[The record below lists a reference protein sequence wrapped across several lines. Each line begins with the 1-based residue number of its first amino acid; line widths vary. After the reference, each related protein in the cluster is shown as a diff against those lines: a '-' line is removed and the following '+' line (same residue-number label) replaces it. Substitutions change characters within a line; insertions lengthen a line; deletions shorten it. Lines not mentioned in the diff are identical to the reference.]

1 MILSRAAKQA
11 TPKSYNGLR
20 VSGKR
25 IKHKFE
31 YEWVKR
37 LNEHLAR
44 IAAGFGLRP
53 AWVADPL
60 KARARNIKCM
70 ISYSSKDCVDRVCK
84 SLLALAEICPVVT
97 MRLDRNFPAHD
108 NTVDG

>member
-1 MILSRAAKQA
+1 
-11 TPKSYNGLR
+11 
-20 VSGKR
+20 
-25 IKHKFE
+25 
-31 YEWVKR
+31 
-37 LNEHLAR
+37 
-44 IAAGFGLRP
+44 
-53 AWVADPL
+53 VADPL

-108 NTVDG
+108 NTVDGQIRSPQLDFILRCQARSLDNRAKWYCDLIVQLDLWMPRLVI